1 MKALRLVLIVVLIA
15 AAFVGGFGYGRWY
28 GKDSKAGA
36 GQKGGRRI
44 LHYVDPMHP
53 AYTSDKPGIA
63 PDCGMKLVPVYE
75 GGDAGPQA
83 QEPAGKILYYRD
95 PKAPNFKSDKPGINP
110 ETGSDLEPVYENA
123 PAAMPMGTIRVSP
136 EKQQLIGVKFGE
148 VTPSAGIHSF
158 RSVGKVTMDETRFT
172 KVQTRIDGWIE
183 KVFVD
188 FTGKFVEKGQ
198 PLLTM
203 YSPEMLASQ
212 REYLLAL
219 RSLEIMKDSPLAES
233 QQQGDSLLAAARK
246 RLELLS
252 LSESQVQE
260 ITRTRQPLTNITIY
274 SPISGYVMMRN
285 AFPKQRI
292 TPETEL
298 YTVVDLTKVWI
309 MADVFENEASMIQVG
324 MPARMN
330 LSYSGGQKINGRVGY
345 IQPQVDPT
353 TRTLKVRIEA
363 DNPKLALKPDMFV
376 DVEFNVSMPARMTV
390 PTEAVLDTGLKQTVF
405 VDRGNG
411 YLEPRQVEIGDRLGD
426 RVEITKGLIPGERIV
441 ISGNFLIDSES
452 QLKSSA
458 AGMSGHQHGS
468 AGSSGKASTPSKPAA
483 GGAMPGMDMPPT
495 GEQKHD

>member
-1 MKALRLVLIVVLIA
+1 
-15 AAFVGGFGYGRWY
+15 
-28 GKDSKAGA
+28 
-36 GQKGGRRI
+36 
-44 LHYVDPMHP
+44 MHP
-53 AYTSDKPGIA
+53 NYHSDKPGDCPI
-63 PDCGMKLVPVYE
+63 CGMKLVP
-75 GGDAGPQA
+75 DDDTAHPAGAQA
-83 QEPAGKILYYRD
+83 QKPTGKILYYRD

-110 ETGSDLEPVYENA
+110 ETGSDLEPVYESD
-123 PAAMPMGTIRVSP
+123 PAAMPMGTIRVNP

-148 VTPSAGIHSF
+148 VTPSAGVHSF
-158 RSVGKVTMDETRFT
+158 RSVGQVTMDETRFT

-183 KVFVD
+183 KVYVD

-219 RSLEIMKDSPLAES
+219 RSREIMKGNPLSDSK
-233 QQQGDSLLAAARK
+233 QQSDSLIEAARK
-246 RLELLS
+246 RLELFS
-252 LSESQVQE
+252 LSEAQIQE
-260 ITRTRQPLTNITIY
+260 INQTGQPLTNITIY

-298 YTVVDLTKVWI
+298 YTVVDLSKVWI

-324 MPARMN
+324 MPARIK
-330 LSYSGGQKINGRVGY
+330 LSYGTGRAFSGRVSY
-345 IQPQVDPT
+345 IQPQVDAM

-363 DNPKLALKPDMFV
+363 DNPGMTLKPDMFV

-390 PTEAVLDTGLKQTVF
+390 PAEAVLDTGLKKTVF

-411 YLEPRQVEIGDRLGD
+411 YLEPRQVETGERIGDRI
-426 RVEITKGLIPGERIV
+426 EITKGLSPTERIV

-458 AGMSGHQHGS
+458 AGMAGHQHG
-468 AGSSGKASTPSKPAA
+468 AGPSKPAA
-483 GGAMPGMDMPPT
+483 STPAPAPA
-495 GEQKHD
+495 EHKHD